1 MRVRINIVL
10 KPSVLD
16 PQGQAVANSLLG
28 QGFNNI
34 KNVRQGKIFDIEFNS
49 NEVDI
54 NMISEMCEGFLTN
67 PLVEDYAIEEIN
79 T

>member
-1 MRVRINIVL
+1 MKVRINIVL

-16 PQGQAVANSLLG
+16 PQGQAVATSLLG
-28 QGFNNI
+28 QGFDNI
-34 KNVRQGKIFDIEFNS
+34 KNVRQGKILDIEFNS

-54 NMISEMCEGFLTN
+54 NMINEMCEDFLTN
-67 PLVEDYAIEEIN
+67 PLVEDYTIEEIN

>member
-1 MRVRINIVL
+1 MKVRVNIVL

-16 PQGQAVANSLLG
+16 PQGQAVANSLIG

-34 KNVRQGKIFDIEFNS
+34 KNVRQGKILDIEFNS

-54 NMISEMCEGFLTN
+54 NMINEMCEGFLTN
-67 PLVEDYAIEEIN
+67 PLVEDYTIEEIY

>member
-1 MRVRINIVL
+1 MKVRVNIVL

-28 QGFNNI
+28 QGFNNV
-34 KNVRQGKIFDIEFNS
+34 KNVRQGKILDIEFNS
-49 NEVDI
+49 NEVNI
-54 NMISEMCEGFLTN
+54 NMINEMCEGFLTN

-79 T
+79 K

>member
-1 MRVRINIVL
+1 MKVRVNIVL

-16 PQGQAVANSLLG
+16 PQGQAVATSLLG
-28 QGFNNI
+28 QGFDNI
-34 KNVRQGKIFDIEFNS
+34 KNVRQGKILDIEFNS

-54 NMISEMCEGFLTN
+54 NMINEMCEGFLTN

>member
-1 MRVRINIVL
+1 MKVRVNIVL

-54 NMISEMCEGFLTN
+54 NMISEMCESFLTN

>member
-1 MRVRINIVL
+1 MKVRVNIVL

-16 PQGQAVANSLLG
+16 PQGQAVASSLLG
-28 QGFNNI
+28 QGFKNV
-34 KNVRQGKIFDIEFNS
+34 KNVRQGKILDIEFNS

-54 NMISEMCEGFLTN
+54 NIINDMCEGFLTN

>member
-1 MRVRINIVL
+1 MKVRINIIL

-16 PQGQAVANSLLG
+16 PQGQAVATSLIG
-28 QGFNNI
+28 QGFDNI
-34 KNVRQGKIFDIEFNS
+34 KNVRQGKILDIEFNS

-54 NMISEMCEGFLTN
+54 NMINEMCEGFLTN
-67 PLVEDYAIEEIN
+67 PLVEDYDIEEIN

>member
-1 MRVRINIVL
+1 MKVRVNIVL

-16 PQGQAVANSLLG
+16 PQGQAVANSLLE

-34 KNVRQGKIFDIEFNS
+34 KNVRQGKILDIEFNS

-54 NMISEMCEGFLTN
+54 NMISEMCESFLTN
-67 PLVEDYAIEEIN
+67 PLVEDYSIEEIN

>member
-1 MRVRINIVL
+1 MKVRINIVL

-16 PQGQAVANSLLG
+16 PQGQAVATSLLG
-28 QGFNNI
+28 QGFDNI
-34 KNVRQGKIFDIEFNS
+34 KNVRQGKILDIEFNS

-54 NMISEMCEGFLTN
+54 NMTNEMCEGFLTN